1 MDKIIELKNREGSKN
16 FLKKLSSTIPEKES
30 KTYLVVA
37 SSGVIP
43 EYDEDRQ
50 RFVNIID
57 GPNIYIGSE
66 INENKVRFIDF
77 IPGTGCLITF
87 E

>member
-1 MDKIIELKNREGSKN
+1 MDKIIELKSREGSKN
-16 FLKKLSSTIPEKES
+16 FLKKLTSTIPDKES
-30 KTYLVVA
+30 KTYLVMA
-37 SSGVIP
+37 SDGVIP
-43 EYDEDRQ
+43 EYDDDNQ

-66 INENKVRFIDF
+66 IKGNKVKFIDF

>member
-1 MDKIIELKNREGSKN
+1 MDKIIELKEREGSHNYLKN
-16 FLKKLSSTIPEKES
+16 LASTTPGKES

-37 SSGVIP
+37 SEGIIP
-43 EYDEDRQ
+43 EYDDNNKRY
-50 RFVNIID
+50 VNIID

-66 INENKVRFIDF
+66 INKNIVKYIDF